1 MKQKQTYEDSNLA
14 PGATALAPDK
24 DLRLLAIAKPAR
36 DKKKRLLFEQLGR
49 LTFTS
54 NLVVD
59 NWRRKERDLNLADLW
74 LKVTNK
80 EEEQRKL
87 ITQKLMSLFIE
98 EGVFPFDEYVAEF
111 EMNHANKDSS
121 VIDMLWSE
129 AASYS
134 HKTQKDEK

>member
-1 MKQKQTYEDSNLA
+1 MKQKETYKDS
-14 PGATALAPDK
+14 K
-24 DLRLLAIAKPAR
+24 LRE
-36 DKKKRLLFEQLGR
+36 KKKRLLFEQLGR
-49 LTFTS
+49 LTFIS

-80 EEEQRKL
+80 EEEQRRL

-129 AASYS
+129 SASYL
-134 HKTQKDEK
+134 HKTQKDKK

>member
-1 MKQKQTYEDSNLA
+1 MSLTFNKKEGLIPFLIERNMKQKQTYED
-14 PGATALAPDK
+14 PK
-24 DLRLLAIAKPAR
+24 LRE
-36 DKKKRLLFEQLGR
+36 KKKRLLFERLGR

-74 LKVTNK
+74 LRVTNK

-87 ITQKLMSLFIE
+87 ITQELMSLFIE

-134 HKTQKDEK
+134 HETQKDGK